1 MDEYG
6 TCSSME
12 REIIEKLLM
21 KQVPLL
27 KNYEKIIINIES
39 FIENIIVDI
48 NKNKEREHVMIENI

>member
-1 MDEYG
+1 LDEYG